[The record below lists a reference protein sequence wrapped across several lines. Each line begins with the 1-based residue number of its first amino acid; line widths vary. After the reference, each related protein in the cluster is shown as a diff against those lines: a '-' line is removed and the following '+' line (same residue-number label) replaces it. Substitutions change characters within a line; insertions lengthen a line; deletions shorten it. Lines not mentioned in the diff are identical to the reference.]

1 MGRLRFGLVLL
12 LATVTANAAA
22 QEACPPGLAAAAAL
36 MGQTMQ
42 QEQEVIRAASL
53 DRPEGIEETV
63 QFDLGAHACH
73 RGPGQAYRVF
83 GEPACRPPDDQGR
96 VPVRYPYR
104 LQYRKALTLDEL
116 FRQEWQEGSDGA
128 QQVLFERE
136 GDRWI
141 PVGRKEV
148 LLQLEGNRR
157 AGSGHPGGER

>member
-1 MGRLRFGLVLL
+1 MGILRFGLALL
-12 LATVTANAAA
+12 LAVAATGAAA
-22 QEACPPGLAAAAAL
+22 QEACPPGLAAAVAV

-42 QEQEVIRAASL
+42 EEQERILTSSL
-53 DRPEGIEETV
+53 DRPEGVEETV

-96 VPVRYPYR
+96 VPVRYPYQ

-116 FRQEWQEGSDGA
+116 FRQAWQSGSDGV

-136 GDRWI
+136 GERWL

-148 LLQLEGNRR
+148 LLQLEGNREGG
-157 AGSGHPGGER
+157 AGHPGGG